1 MMFKTNLMTDRDI
14 HICRSIFA
22 PLGIFQTV
30 GSTEP
35 CKTHHKKGFIFNKGN
50 FIMFFSKCI
59 VVDQIRE
66 KGHR

>member
-35 CKTHHKKGFIFNKGN
+35 CKTHHKKEFIFQQKY
-50 FIMFFSKCI
+50 FFFFA
-59 VVDQIRE
+59 DA
-66 KGHR
+66 